1 MHTNRKS
8 VILDDYEVYVCEN
21 MIYMSEDID
30 TKGDL
35 TYFEEVIISP
45 DSSKCLMDMEDEM
58 RPMSTNQ
65 V

>member
-1 MHTNRKS
+1 
-8 VILDDYEVYVCEN
+8 
-21 MIYMSEDID
+21 MIYISEDID
-30 TKGDL
+30 TKSDL
-35 TYFEEVIISP
+35 TSFEEDIISP